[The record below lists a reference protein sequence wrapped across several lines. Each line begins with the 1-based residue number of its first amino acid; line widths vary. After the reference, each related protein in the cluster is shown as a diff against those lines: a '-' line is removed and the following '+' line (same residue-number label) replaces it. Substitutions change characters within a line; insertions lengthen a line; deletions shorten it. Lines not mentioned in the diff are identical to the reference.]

1 MKKNKAITV
10 IELVITMVILII
22 LFFIAI
28 IKIDINGI
36 FQKSI
41 FTNERFEKNSII
53 ENELPNR

>member
-10 IELVITMVILII
+10 IELVITMVILIV
-22 LFFIAI
+22 LFFIAM

-36 FQKSI
+36 FQKWI

-53 ENELPNR
+53 QNELPNR